1 MIFWN
6 VSRRYANARTR
17 YDPTATKAW
26 GVPLDLEGTLDQ
38 TPAAR
43 RCWHAYARRCFAQR
57 TVNAPDDRWCQQGE
71 PNDPGAERRPSTSQ
85 DDRLV

>member
-38 TPAAR
+38 TPAA
-43 RCWHAYARRCFAQR
+43 
-57 TVNAPDDRWCQQGE
+57 G
-71 PNDPGAERRPSTSQ
+71 
-85 DDRLV
+85 